1 MAAPDFAA
9 LNAGYA
15 LLRANRALTR
25 GEFTNLAFGRTE
37 LLYF

>member
-15 LLRANRALTR
+15 LLRVDCVAKLFCPSKRV
-25 GEFTNLAFGRTE
+25 
-37 LLYF
+37 